1 MVGFCGALDFPSRAV
16 DFSNLKRMCGLHSGG
31 CAFINR
37 EFGLLCDSVSETDDI
52 MQPVTV
58 RENNSLYTVAVIMD
72 SAARGLE
79 ASTARAIL
87 EGYIEEGDSYLRRL
101 DFSYALALYD
111 GRCGELLICKGYKGD
126 KPLFYT
132 VRDGRVYFASSLRP
146 LIRLYGGCVRVNK
159 KILRDHINGTPK
171 TIPEGLFRDIS
182 SVGSGCGVLCSV
194 FGQSRISG
202 EYVPHKAENVSA
214 QALSNVRFT
223 KKSNLRRILSE
234 ALFAFDYPQFDCYMP
249 SVIPAVANTLG
260 DKNERIFTVSCPLS
274 EEFPE
279 YATERM

>member
-87 EGYIEEGDSYLRRL
+87 EGYIEEGDS
-101 DFSYALALYD
+101 
-111 GRCGELLICKGYKGD
+111 
-126 KPLFYT
+126 
-132 VRDGRVYFASSLRP
+132 
-146 LIRLYGGCVRVNK
+146 
-159 KILRDHINGTPK
+159 
-171 TIPEGLFRDIS
+171 
-182 SVGSGCGVLCSV
+182 
-194 FGQSRISG
+194 
-202 EYVPHKAENVSA
+202 
-214 QALSNVRFT
+214 
-223 KKSNLRRILSE
+223 
-234 ALFAFDYPQFDCYMP
+234 
-249 SVIPAVANTLG
+249 
-260 DKNERIFTVSCPLS
+260 
-274 EEFPE
+274 
-279 YATERM
+279 